1 MPLTASVNS
10 SIVATATTTTGMT
23 VTSSVTTQRDVF
35 LYANGTGAAN
45 ATAVIDPLITIAAN
59 STTTTLGSL
68 LTTSG
73 ANFTFTALKAV
84 RMFNAAT
91 NDAITI
97 TSNITGFPACKL
109 PPNTFITWCSGSANG
124 LAIASGN
131 TITSAGTTGNIS
143 VITLLVS

>member
-59 STTTTLGSL
+59 STTTTLSSL

-73 ANFTFTALKAV
+73 ANFTFSALKAV

-91 NDAITI
+91 TDVITI

-109 PPNTFITWCSGSANG
+109 PPNTFMTWCSGSANG

>member
-45 ATAVIDPLITIAAN
+45 ATAVIDPLVTIAAN

-91 NDAITI
+91 NDVITI

-109 PPNTFITWCSGSANG
+109 PPNTFMTWCSGSANG

>member
-84 RMFNAAT
+84 RMFNSAT
-91 NDAITI
+91 NDQITI

-109 PPNTFITWCSGSANG
+109 PPNTFMTWCSGSANG

>member
-59 STTTTLGSL
+59 STTTTLSSL

-73 ANFTFTALKAV
+73 ANFTFSALKAV

-91 NDAITI
+91 NDVITI

-109 PPNTFITWCSGSANG
+109 PPNTFMTWCSGSANG

>member
-84 RMFNAAT
+84 RMFNSAT

-109 PPNTFITWCSGSANG
+109 PPNTFMTWCSGSANG
-124 LAIASGN
+124 LTITGGN

-143 VITLLVS
+143 VITLIVS

>member
-45 ATAVIDPLITIAAN
+45 ATAVIDPPVTIAAN

-91 NDAITI
+91 NDVITI

-109 PPNTFITWCSGSANG
+109 PPNTFMTWCSGSANG

>member
-84 RMFNAAT
+84 RMFNSAT

-109 PPNTFITWCSGSANG
+109 PPNTFMTWCSGSANG
-124 LAIASGN
+124 LAITGGN

-143 VITLLVS
+143 VITLIVS

>member
-84 RMFNAAT
+84 RMFNSAT

-109 PPNTFITWCSGSANG
+109 PPNTFMTWCSGSANG

-143 VITLLVS
+143 VITLIVS

>member
-45 ATAVIDPLITIAAN
+45 ATAVIDPLIT
-59 STTTTLGSL
+59 
-68 LTTSG
+68 SG

-84 RMFNAAT
+84 RMFNSAT

-109 PPNTFITWCSGSANG
+109 PPNTFMTWCSGSANG

-143 VITLLVS
+143 VITLIVS